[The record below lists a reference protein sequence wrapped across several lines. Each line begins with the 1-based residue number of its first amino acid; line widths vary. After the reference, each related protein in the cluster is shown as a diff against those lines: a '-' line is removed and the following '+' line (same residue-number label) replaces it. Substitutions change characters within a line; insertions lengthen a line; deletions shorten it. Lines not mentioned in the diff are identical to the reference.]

1 MTVTKRLR
9 LRFRDS
15 NERIVSFTIN
25 PPVEPVNLADVEELM
40 DLIISTDL
48 FYTYTGGQIL
58 KKLMPPCIPKK
69 SSRLGSLNN

>member
-25 PPVEPVNLADVEELM
+25 PPAEPVNLVHVEELM

-48 FYTYTGGQIL
+48 FYTYTGGQIVE
-58 KKLMPPCIPKK
+58 KLDAALHTAEIEPVIDFD
-69 SSRLGSLNN
+69 

>member
-15 NERIVSFTIN
+15 NDRIVSFTIN
-25 PPVEPVNLADVEELM
+25 PPAEPVNLADVEELM

-48 FYTYTGGQIL
+48 FYTYTGGRLL
-58 KKLMPPCIPKK
+58 KK
-69 SSRLGSLNN
+69 

>member
-15 NERIVSFTIN
+15 NDRIVSFTIN
-25 PPVEPVNLADVEELM
+25 PPAEPVNLADVEELM

-48 FYTYTGGQIL
+48 FYTYTGGQIVEKVDAAL
-58 KKLMPPCIPKK
+58 HTAEVEPV
-69 SSRLGSLNN
+69 GEFE

>member
-25 PPVEPVNLADVEELM
+25 PPAEPVNLILVEELM
-40 DLIISTDL
+40 DLIISTNL
-48 FYTYTGGQIL
+48 FYTYTGGQVVE
-58 KKLMPPCIPKK
+58 KLDAALHTAEVEPV
-69 SSRLGSLNN
+69 GEFE

>member
-15 NERIVSFTIN
+15 NERIISFTIN
-25 PPVEPVNLADVEELM
+25 PPAEPVNLADVEELM

-48 FYTYTGGQIL
+48 FYTYTGGQVVE
-58 KKLMPPCIPKK
+58 KLDAALHTAEVE
-69 SSRLGSLNN
+69 SVGEFE

>member
-25 PPVEPVNLADVEELM
+25 PPAEPVNLILVEELM
-40 DLIISTDL
+40 DLIISTNL
-48 FYTYTGGQIL
+48 FYTYTGGQVVE
-58 KKLMPPCIPKK
+58 KLDAALHTAEVE
-69 SSRLGSLNN
+69 SVGEFE